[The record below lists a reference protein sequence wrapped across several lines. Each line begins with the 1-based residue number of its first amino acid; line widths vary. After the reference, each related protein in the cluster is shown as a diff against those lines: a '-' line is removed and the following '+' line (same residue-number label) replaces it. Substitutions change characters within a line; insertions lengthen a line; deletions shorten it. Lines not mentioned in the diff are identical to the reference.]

1 MKQYT
6 ESKSFKFSKIQMQS
20 IRILESYGVNVSQF
34 VRIAIKEKIKRDWRS
49 IKTKHETI
57 KMPF

>member
-6 ESKSFKFSKIQMQS
+6 ESKTFKFSKIQMQS
-20 IRILESYGVNVSQF
+20 INILESYGINISQF
-34 VRIAIKEKIKRDWRS
+34 ARLAIKEKIKRDWKN
-49 IKTKHETI
+49 IKIKHETI

>member
-6 ESKSFKFSKIQMQS
+6 ESKTFKFSKIQMQS
-20 IRILESYGVNVSQF
+20 MTILESYGINISQF
-34 VRIAIKEKIKRDWRS
+34 ARLAIKEKIKRDWKN
-49 IKTKHETI
+49 IKIKEETI